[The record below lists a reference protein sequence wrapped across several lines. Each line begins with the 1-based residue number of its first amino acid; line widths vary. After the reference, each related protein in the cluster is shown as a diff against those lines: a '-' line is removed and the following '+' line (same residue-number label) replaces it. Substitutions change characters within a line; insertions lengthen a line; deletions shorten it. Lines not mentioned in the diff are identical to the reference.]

1 MIVHLIAIGN
11 NMPNWVKDGFEEYQS
26 RLRNEVQLK
35 MVEIPAQ
42 ARKKNADIGK
52 ILKEEGQKMLAAVP
66 KGARIVGLDVI
77 GKAVTT
83 PELSHMMAG
92 WLQGGTDIALLIG
105 GPEGFSDEVKQSFQ
119 QSISLSKLTLPHPMV
134 RILVAEQL
142 FRGWSILHNHPYHRE

>member
-1 MIVHLIAIGN
+1 MIVHLIAIGS
-11 NMPNWVKDGFEEYQS
+11 NMPAWVKDGFEEYQS

-35 MVEIPAQ
+35 MIEIPAQ
-42 ARKKNADIGK
+42 ARKKNADISK
-52 ILKEEGQKMLAAVP
+52 ILKEEGQKMLSAVP

-83 PELSHMMAG
+83 PELSQMMAG

-105 GPEGFSDEVKQSFQ
+105 GPEGFSDEVKQNFQ

-134 RILVAEQL
+134 RILIAEQL

>member
-11 NMPNWVKDGFEEYQS
+11 NMPNWVKDGFDEYQS

-42 ARKKNADIGK
+42 ARKKNADISK

-83 PELSHMMAG
+83 PELSQMMAD

>member
-1 MIVHLIAIGN
+1 
-11 NMPNWVKDGFEEYQS
+11 
-26 RLRNEVQLK
+26 
-35 MVEIPAQ
+35 
-42 ARKKNADIGK
+42 
-52 ILKEEGQKMLAAVP
+52 KEEGQKMLAAVP

-83 PELSHMMAG
+83 PELSQMMAG

>member
-11 NMPNWVKDGFEEYQS
+11 NMPNWVKDGFDEYQG

-42 ARKKNADIGK
+42 ARKKNADISK

-83 PELSHMMAG
+83 PELSQMMAG
-92 WLQGGTDIALLIG
+92 WLQSGADIALLIG

>member
-11 NMPNWVKDGFEEYQS
+11 NMPNWVKDGFDEYQS

-42 ARKKNADIGK
+42 ARKKNADISK

-83 PELSHMMAG
+83 PELSQMMAC

>member
-1 MIVHLIAIGN
+1 MIVHLIAIGS
-11 NMPNWVKDGFEEYQS
+11 NMPNWVKDGFEEYQG

-42 ARKKNADIGK
+42 ARKKNADIRK
-52 ILKEEGQKMLAAVP
+52 ILKEEGQKMMAAVP

-83 PELSHMMAG
+83 PELSQMMAG